1 MAENNFVNALI
12 LFIRAREFVMALV
25 NHAKKEI
32 NAKIVYYGP
41 AGSGKS
47 TALTY
52 IYSRI
57 KPSLRG
63 DLRSVPAGADNLQ
76 LFDFSPFE
84 TPLPNGYRVRLHVYT
99 LTGIV
104 TNPATWK
111 MTLKGADGIIIMV
124 NPAAEHAD
132 ETRESVSQ
140 LRDFLS
146 AYGVGL
152 HETPAVLQFNSF
164 TQEKQPAEVSDIAAA
179 LDLSPLTTCSSNAAC
194 GEGLLEALTSL
205 SRQVLERVK
214 TGEQQN
220 EQADHAEKPALA
232 VAPKIPDSRVA
243 SSSVTQAGSGENLA
257 AQLVDKPLVTLLSK
271 ELRVEGTTLRIPLE
285 IQCGNARS
293 RVVVTVSVAPE

>member
-1 MAENNFVNALI
+1 
-12 LFIRAREFVMALV
+12 MALV

-57 KPSLRG
+57 KTSLRG
-63 DLRSVPAGADNLQ
+63 ELRSVPAGADNLL

-111 MTLKGADGIIIMV
+111 MTLKGADGIMIMV
-124 NPAAEHAD
+124 NPAAEQAS

-152 HETPAVLQFNSF
+152 HETPAVLQLNSF
-164 TQEKQPAEVSDIAAA
+164 SRGNQPDEVTEIAAA
-179 LDLSPLTTCSSNAAC
+179 LDLSTLAICRSNAAC
-194 GEGLLEALTSL
+194 GDGLLEAMTTLF
-205 SRQVLERVK
+205 RQVLDKVTVK
-214 TGEQQN
+214 SEQS
-220 EQADHAEKPALA
+220 ETDIAPTYPSSEAETVEPALQNLSA
-232 VAPKIPDSRVA
+232 SQDVPHTDDSP
-243 SSSVTQAGSGENLA
+243 
-257 AQLVDKPLVTLLSK
+257 QLVLLSR
-271 ELRVEGTTLRIPLE
+271 EVVSEGRTIRIPLE
-285 IQCGNARS
+285 ITQGGALR
-293 RVVVTVSVAPE
+293 RLVVTVNIDLENLAEIT

>member
-1 MAENNFVNALI
+1 
-12 LFIRAREFVMALV
+12 MALV

-41 AGSGKS
+41 AGSGKC

-63 DLRSVPAGADNLQ
+63 DFRSVPAGADNLQ

-99 LTGIV
+99 LTGVV

-124 NPAAEHAD
+124 NPAAENAA
-132 ETRESVSQ
+132 ETRESVAQ

-152 HETPAVLQFNSF
+152 HETPSVLQFNSF
-164 TQEKQPAEVSDIAAA
+164 TQEKQPDEVPEIAAA
-179 LDLSPLTTCSSNAAC
+179 LDLSPLTICRSNAAC
-194 GEGLLEALTSL
+194 GEGLLEALTTL
-205 SRQVLERVK
+205 SRQVLERV
-214 TGEQQN
+214 TVRN
-220 EQADHAEKPALA
+220 EQCEEDIVPTRSTAVPENVEPPQQDFSAPPLDMLHSADSPQ
-232 VAPKIPDSRVA
+232 VS
-243 SSSVTQAGSGENLA
+243 
-257 AQLVDKPLVTLLSK
+257 LLFREIVS
-271 ELRVEGTTLRIPLE
+271 EGRSIRIPLD
-285 IQCGNARS
+285 IAMGDALR
-293 RVVVTVSVAPE
+293 RLVVTVNIELE

>member
-1 MAENNFVNALI
+1 
-12 LFIRAREFVMALV
+12 MALV

-63 DLRSVPAGADNLQ
+63 DLRRVPAGADNLL

-84 TPLPNGYRVRLHVYT
+84 TPLPNGYHVRLHVYT

-124 NPAAEHAD
+124 NPVAEQAAE
-132 ETRESVSQ
+132 TRDSVSQ

-152 HETPAVLQFNSF
+152 HETPAVLQLNSF
-164 TQEKQPAEVSDIAAA
+164 TRVNQPGEMADIATA
-179 LDLSPLTTCSSNAAC
+179 LDLSKLATCRSNSAS
-194 GEGLLEALTSL
+194 GEGLLEALTTL
-205 SRQVLERVK
+205 SRQILERITVRNVQS
-214 TGEQQN
+214 E
-220 EQADHAEKPALA
+220 ADI
-232 VAPKIPDSRVA
+232 AP
-243 SSSVTQAGSGENLA
+243 SSSSLETESVEPGRHGISEVPHDILHADDTPQI
-257 AQLVDKPLVTLLSK
+257 VLLSQ
-271 ELRVEGTTLRIPLE
+271 EVVSEGKTIRIPLE
-285 IQCGNARS
+285 ITQGDSLR
-293 RVVVTVSVAPE
+293 RLVVTVNVELE

>member
-1 MAENNFVNALI
+1 
-12 LFIRAREFVMALV
+12 MALV

-124 NPAAEHAD
+124 NPAAEHVAKN
-132 ETRESVSQ
+132 RESVSQ

-152 HETPAVLQFNSF
+152 HDTPAVLQFNSF
-164 TQEKQPAEVSDIAAA
+164 TLETQPDEVSEIAAT
-179 LDLSPLTTCSSNAAC
+179 LDLSMLTICRSNADC
-194 GEGLLEALTSL
+194 GEGLLEALTTL
-205 SRQVLERVK
+205 SRKVLDRVTVGNEQCEADIAPTRATAVLEDVEPARQRFSAALLIQH
-214 TGEQQN
+214 T
-220 EQADHAEKPALA
+220 ADSPQVSLISQE
-232 VAPKIPDSRVA
+232 V
-243 SSSVTQAGSGENLA
+243 VTEGS
-257 AQLVDKPLVTLLSK
+257 TI
-271 ELRVEGTTLRIPLE
+271 RIPLE
-285 IQCGNARS
+285 ITIGDALRKI
-293 RVVVTVSVAPE
+293 VVTVNVELQ

>member
-1 MAENNFVNALI
+1 
-12 LFIRAREFVMALV
+12 MALV

-41 AGSGKS
+41 SGSGKS

-63 DLRSVPAGADNLQ
+63 ELKCVPAGADNL
-76 LFDFSPFE
+76 LFFDFSPFE
-84 TPLPNGYRVRLHVYT
+84 TPLANGYRVRLHVYT

-124 NPAAEHAD
+124 DAAAGQAAEN
-132 ETRESVSQ
+132 RESVSQ

-152 HETPAVLQFNSF
+152 HETPAVLQLNSF
-164 TQEKQPAEVSDIAAA
+164 THLSHPAEESDIAAA
-179 LDLSPLTTCSSNAAC
+179 LDLSTLKTCHTNAAS
-194 GEGLLEALTSL
+194 GEGLLDALTAL
-205 SRQVLERVK
+205 SSQVIELVK
-214 TGEQQN
+214 ARGQQDDQTNSTDMPVLDIADSGTGLRSTSGTATQK
-220 EQADHAEKPALA
+220 DAEY
-232 VAPKIPDSRVA
+232 I
-243 SSSVTQAGSGENLA
+243 TA
-257 AQLVDKPLVTLLSK
+257 AQLSFERPPVAFLTEDLS
-271 ELRVEGTTLRIPLE
+271 VEGTTLRIPLE
-285 IQCGNARS
+285 IQCGNTQR
-293 RVVVTVSVAPE
+293 RLVVTVSVASE

>member
-1 MAENNFVNALI
+1 
-12 LFIRAREFVMALV
+12 MALV

-63 DLRSVPAGADNLQ
+63 DLRSVPAGTDNLQ

-124 NPAAEHAD
+124 NPAPDHAA

-164 TQEKQPAEVSDIAAA
+164 TQENQQDEVSEIAAA
-179 LDLSPLTTCSSNAAC
+179 LDLAPLTICSSKAAC
-194 GEGLLEALTSL
+194 GEGLLEALTML
-205 SRQVLERVK
+205 SRQVLERID
-214 TGEQQN
+214 TGDQQDKH
-220 EQADHAEKPALA
+220 ADRAEKPDLA
-232 VAPKIPDSRVA
+232 VAPKEPDSIAA
-243 SSSVTQAGSGENLA
+243 SRSATQAGSGKILTPQLA
-257 AQLVDKPLVTLLSK
+257 DKPRVTLLSK
-271 ELRVEGTTLRIPLE
+271 DLFVEGTTLRIPLE
-285 IQCGNARS
+285 IQCGDTRS
-293 RVVVTVSVAPE
+293 RLVVSVSVASE

>member
-1 MAENNFVNALI
+1 
-12 LFIRAREFVMALV
+12 MALV

-63 DLRSVPAGADNLQ
+63 DLRRVPAGADNLL

-84 TPLPNGYRVRLHVYT
+84 TPLPNGYHVRLHVYT

-124 NPAAEHAD
+124 NPVAEQAAE
-132 ETRESVSQ
+132 TRDSVSQ

-152 HETPAVLQFNSF
+152 HETPAVLQLNSF
-164 TQEKQPAEVSDIAAA
+164 TPVNQPGEMADIATA
-179 LDLSPLTTCSSNAAC
+179 LDLSKLATCRSNSAS
-194 GEGLLEALTSL
+194 GEGLLEALTTL
-205 SRQVLERVK
+205 SRQILERITVRNVQS
-214 TGEQQN
+214 E
-220 EQADHAEKPALA
+220 ADI
-232 VAPKIPDSRVA
+232 APT
-243 SSSVTQAGSGENLA
+243 SSSLEAESVEPGRHGISEVPHDILHADDSPQI
-257 AQLVDKPLVTLLSK
+257 VLLSR
-271 ELRVEGTTLRIPLE
+271 ESVFEGKTIRIPLE
-285 IQCGNARS
+285 ITLGDSLR
-293 RVVVTVSVAPE
+293 RVVVTVNVELE

>member
-1 MAENNFVNALI
+1 MAQI
-12 LFIRAREFVMALV
+12 

-124 NPAAEHAD
+124 NPAAEHAA

-164 TQEKQPAEVSDIAAA
+164 TQEKQPDEVSEIAAA
-179 LDLSPLTTCSSNAAC
+179 LDLSPLAICRSNVAC

-205 SRQVLERVK
+205 SRQVLDRVK
-214 TGEQQN
+214 VRN
-220 EQADHAEKPALA
+220 EQCEVDIAPTLTKAVPEDVEPARQDISEAPLDLLHTADSPQVSFL
-232 VAPKIPDSRVA
+232 SREII
-243 SSSVTQAGSGENLA
+243 T
-257 AQLVDKPLVTLLSK
+257 
-271 ELRVEGTTLRIPLE
+271 EGRTIRIPLE
-285 IQCGNARS
+285 ITMGDALRKM
-293 RVVVTVSVAPE
+293 VVTVNVELK

>member
-1 MAENNFVNALI
+1 
-12 LFIRAREFVMALV
+12 MALV

-32 NAKIVYYGP
+32 NAKVVYYGP

-47 TALTY
+47 TALNY

-63 DLRSVPAGADNLQ
+63 ELKHVPAGTDNL
-76 LFDFSPFE
+76 LFFDFSPFE

-99 LTGIV
+99 LTGNV

-124 NPAAEHAD
+124 DPAAEQAV

-152 HETPAVLQFNSF
+152 HETPAVLQLNSF
-164 TQEKQPAEVSDIAAA
+164 LQEPPRTETAVIAAA
-179 LDLSPLTTCSSNAAC
+179 LGLSMLTACRSNAAC
-194 GEGLLEALTSL
+194 GDGLLEALTTL
-205 SRQVLERVK
+205 SSQVLERVK
-214 TGEQQN
+214 AKEQRN
-220 EQADHAEKPALA
+220 EQISNTDKPVHDADASRPDTRPA
-232 VAPKIPDSRVA
+232 PDTTIQIDSQIVRK
-243 SSSVTQAGSGENLA
+243 QQGAGDS
-257 AQLVDKPLVTLLSK
+257 PLVTLLSG
-271 ELRVEGTTLRIPLE
+271 EINVEGTTLRIPLE
-285 IQCGNARS
+285 IQCGNTQR
-293 RVVVTVSVAPE
+293 RLLVTVSVASVS